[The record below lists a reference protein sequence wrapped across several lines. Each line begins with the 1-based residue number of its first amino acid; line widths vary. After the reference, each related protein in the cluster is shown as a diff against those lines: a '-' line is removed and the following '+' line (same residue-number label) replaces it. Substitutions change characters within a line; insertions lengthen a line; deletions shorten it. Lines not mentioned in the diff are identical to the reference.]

1 MSAEEEGLPE
11 CRATGAWIQ
20 IWPSGNSKQMHARMQ
35 SCWSMASNMT
45 EWNNRSHKSN
55 STDYTVNEA
64 DDLVMER

>member
-1 MSAEEEGLPE
+1 MDSNMAEWY
-11 CRATGAWIQ
+11 CRAHKR
-20 IWPSGNSKQMHARMQ
+20 NSKQMHARMQ